1 MKYES
6 YIFQEGLVDGFC
18 TYTVNPQTVLCALL
32 IFESLRISQI
42 HPKPLQMYFRESIP
56 GPTEMVGVPTEGSVE
71 YMSADIDAGQAF
83 DGRTE
88 EYAVTHIRYS

>member
-1 MKYES
+1 MNL
-6 YIFQEGLVDGFC
+6 IFFSKVLS
-18 TYTVNPQTVLCALL
+18 TVFAPCPFNPQTVLCALL

-56 GPTEMVGVPTEGSVE
+56 GPAEIVGVPTEGSVE
-71 YMSADIDAGQAF
+71 YMSADIDAGQPL

-88 EYAVTHIRYS
+88 EYAVPHIRHS